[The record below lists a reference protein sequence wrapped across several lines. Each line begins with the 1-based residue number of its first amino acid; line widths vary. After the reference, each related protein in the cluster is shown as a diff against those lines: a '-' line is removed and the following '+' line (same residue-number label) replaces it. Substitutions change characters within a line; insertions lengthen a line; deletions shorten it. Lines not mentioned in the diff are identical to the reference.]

1 VRSCM
6 NKYYSPK
13 NMTPVAMILVSV
25 VPSLLA
31 MRPPTRG
38 VHVLFKLN
46 AEISRLNSVLDVLI
60 SRASRD
66 FSGPSVYDAL

>member
-1 VRSCM
+1 MRWK
-6 NKYYSPK
+6 NKRYMPE
-13 NMTPVAMILVSV
+13 NMTPVAMMLVTV

-31 MRPPTRG
+31 IMPPIRG

-46 AEISRLNSVLDVLI
+46 AEISRLNSVLDVFI
-60 SRASRD
+60 SRESRD

>member
-1 VRSCM
+1 MRGK
-6 NKYYSPK
+6 NKCYFPE
-13 NMTPVAMILVSV
+13 NMTPVATILVSV

-31 MRPPTRG
+31 IMPPTRG

-46 AEISRLNSVLDVLI
+46 AEISKLNSVLDVFI